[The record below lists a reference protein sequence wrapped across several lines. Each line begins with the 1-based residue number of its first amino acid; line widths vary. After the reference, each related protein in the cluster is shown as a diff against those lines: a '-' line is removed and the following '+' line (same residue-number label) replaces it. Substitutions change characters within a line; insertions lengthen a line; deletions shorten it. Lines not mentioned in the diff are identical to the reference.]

1 MPEEFLVLLIPLVI
15 LCIISGPIA
24 LVLSIIA
31 LSRISNKS
39 NMPPQEPAVPPRPY
53 APSPAV
59 AVPVPTSVAPLEG
72 YTPLRPSVDIR
83 PEATTPPPAVSIP
96 QTAKRRPQPQPQFT
110 PPTRPWPEPQPVPE
124 PAIAPAAS
132 RPSLEQIIG
141 TRWVMIAG
149 VISVIFAVG
158 FFLKYA
164 YDNAMIGPWGRIAI
178 AAAAGLAALIIGEVT
193 RRRDYQIVA
202 KGVTALGFAILYA
215 TVFSAYRVY
224 HLIPAT
230 SSFAL
235 AIFVTAGAM
244 AYATILD
251 EVLMAVLALLG
262 GYLTPILL
270 STGQNLPVPLFFYVL
285 ILGLGAMGCAVY
297 RKWPGVNLMCF
308 FGTYGLYTGWFE
320 SFYRST
326 MNSVEGLP
334 PQMAIALIWLGI
346 FFVVFLALPLVYG
359 LVNNSPARKQDV
371 TLILSNAAATL
382 YYLWTILYPAHRN
395 EMALCCAALFAI
407 HLAAALAVYRRCPED
422 DDCRMGLVAIG
433 LFFVTLAIP
442 LYFRMYIVALSW
454 SAEAAVLC
462 FIGLRYRSWLTQL
475 AAAVAMTLSLYKL
488 AEQLPLHNE
497 LFTLAFNPQFGSW
510 CFVAAMAGLGH
521 VLYRRP
527 HESLFPDDFRD
538 TVVSLLY
545 ALSMTILMA
554 ACLMEWYCHCDI
566 NLGSI
571 HESQTV
577 FHRGLFVLA
586 AVIPLLFLIR
596 PLIPAGPILPRI
608 SVALCGLSTAY
619 VLIAFVLVHKSAY
632 AIFVNGW
639 FAYGTMFVAS
649 LFLWAFLLRRA
660 WPQTDWNL
668 VLAATITLFVRLVAG
683 ILVSEELALFW
694 YCRNEF
700 AGPVTGWYFYAVL
713 SVAILWAV
721 YGTFLIPWLGIILG
735 VAGSAC
741 LIVMYP
747 TVHTVAFTIG
757 LNSWFLTGLGF
768 VASLFVGCAI
778 LRWKWQPG
786 EPQDTIIRH
795 VVLAAKFM
803 LGILVSEELILYWFC
818 RNQYGTPT
826 PAWFYYA
833 VMSVAI
839 LWAVYGSFLLP
850 RVGMLMGL
858 VGCACLTMLFP
869 PAHFVAY
876 SIVFNPLFSVGFGF
890 VAALAIAAI
899 LIRRQVPCEH
909 PDRWAWAVLA
919 LSAVVILWILTT
931 EEIYLYWDCSHRYTR
946 LPENWTYFSNMYISI
961 FWALYGAI
969 LMVAGFAKHLRFVRY
984 LALGLFALLLAK
996 VFLIDMSNVRSVYRM
1011 AAFLA
1016 TGLTLLGVSYLYQ
1029 YARKKGLLD
1038 TVK

>member
-1 MPEEFLVLLIPLVI
+1 
-15 LCIISGPIA
+15 
-24 LVLSIIA
+24 
-31 LSRISNKS
+31 
-39 NMPPQEPAVPPRPY
+39 
-53 APSPAV
+53 
-59 AVPVPTSVAPLEG
+59 
-72 YTPLRPSVDIR
+72 
-83 PEATTPPPAVSIP
+83 
-96 QTAKRRPQPQPQFT
+96 
-110 PPTRPWPEPQPVPE
+110 
-124 PAIAPAAS
+124 
-132 RPSLEQIIG
+132 
-141 TRWVMIAG
+141 
-149 VISVIFAVG
+149 
-158 FFLKYA
+158 
-164 YDNAMIGPWGRIAI
+164 
-178 AAAAGLAALIIGEVT
+178 
-193 RRRDYQIVA
+193 
-202 KGVTALGFAILYA
+202 
-215 TVFSAYRVY
+215 
-224 HLIPAT
+224 
-230 SSFAL
+230 
-235 AIFVTAGAM
+235 M
-244 AYATILD
+244 AYATILN

-270 STGQNLPVPLFFYVL
+270 STGQNMPVPLFLYVL

-320 SFYRST
+320 TFYRST

-334 PQMAIALIWLGI
+334 PQMNIALIWLGI

-382 YYLWTILYPAHRN
+382 YYLWTILYPVHRN
-395 EMALCCAALFAI
+395 EMALCCVALFAI
-407 HLAAALAVYRRCPED
+407 HLVAALAVYRRCPQD

-442 LYFRMYIVALSW
+442 LYFRMYLVALSW

-475 AAAVAMTLSLYKL
+475 AAAVAMALSLYKL
-488 AEQLPLHNE
+488 AAQLPLHNE

-510 CFVAAMAGLGH
+510 CFVAAMAAIAH

-527 HESLFPDDFRD
+527 HDTLFPDDFRE

-545 ALSMTILMA
+545 ALSITILTA

-571 HESQTV
+571 HESQLV

-586 AVIPLLFLIR
+586 AVVPLLFLIR
-596 PLIPAGPILPRI
+596 PLIPAGPILPCLGI
-608 SVALCGLSTAY
+608 ALSVLGTGY
-619 VLIAFVLVHKSAY
+619 VLCRFPGLHDQAFTPFLNLWFIFG
-632 AIFVNGW
+632 AIFV
-639 FAYGTMFVAS
+639 VS
-649 LFLWAFLLRRA
+649 LFAGVWLLRRSLPPIQDA
-660 WPQTDWNL
+660 ERIFQIAPYF
-668 VLAATITLFVRLVAG
+668 ARLVAG
-683 ILVSEELALFW
+683 VLVSEELALFW

-700 AGPVTGWYFYAVL
+700 SGPVTGWYFYAVL

-721 YGTFLIPWLGIILG
+721 YGTFLIPWLGIVLG

-747 TVHTVAFTIG
+747 TVHATAFTIG
-757 LNSWFLTGLGF
+757 LNPWFLTGLGF

-786 EPQDTIIRH
+786 QPQDTIIRH
-795 VVLAAKFM
+795 VVLASKFM
-803 LGILVSEELILYWFC
+803 LGILVSEELILFWFC
-818 RNQYGTPT
+818 RNQYGAPT

-839 LWAVYGSFLLP
+839 LWAVYGSLLIP

-858 VGCACLTMLFP
+858 AGGACLAVLFP
-869 PAHFVAY
+869 PAHFAAY
-876 SIVFNPLFSVGFGF
+876 SIVFNSVFLVGLGF

-899 LIRRQVPCEH
+899 LIRWKVPREH

-919 LSAVVILWILTT
+919 MTGVVVLWILIT
-931 EEIYLYWDCSHRYTR
+931 EEIYLYWDCSHRYTKF
-946 LPENWTYFSNMYISI
+946 PENWTYFANMYISI

>member
-1 MPEEFLVLLIPLVI
+1 MEFLVVLVV
-15 LCIISGPIA
+15 LCVISGPIA
-24 LVLSIIA
+24 LILSIVA
-31 LSRISNKS
+31 LNKISKLS
-39 NMPPQEPAVPPRPY
+39 YAPPQQPAVPPQPAPLPPVPPRPY
-53 APSPAV
+53 TPSPAV
-59 AVPVPTSVAPLEG
+59 AVPVPTSVAPQPVKPTDIPSEG
-72 YTPLRPSVDIR
+72 RIPATVEGSTLDSPLDGRTPLRP
-83 PEATTPPPAVSIP
+83 PVSIP
-96 QTAKRRPQPQPQFT
+96 QTPKSRPQPQPQFT
-110 PPTRPWPEPQPVPE
+110 PQPEPRPEPQPIPE
-124 PAIAPAAS
+124 PAIAPTAS
-132 RPSLEQIIG
+132 RPSLEQTIG

-164 YDNAMIGPWGRIAI
+164 YDNALIGPWGRIAI
-178 AAAAGLAALIIGEVT
+178 AAAGGLAALIVGEVT

-230 SSFAL
+230 PSFAL
-235 AIFVTAGAM
+235 AILVTAGAM

-270 STGQNLPVPLFFYVL
+270 STGQNLPVPLFLYVL

-371 TLILSNAAATL
+371 TLILSNAAAML
-382 YYLWTILYPAHRN
+382 YYLWTILYPEHRN
-395 EMALCCAALFAI
+395 EMALCCAVLFAI
-407 HLAAALAVYRRCPED
+407 HLVAALAVYRRCPQD
-422 DDCRMGLVAIG
+422 DDCRMALVAIG

-462 FIGLRYRSWLTQL
+462 FIGLRYRSWLTQF
-475 AAAVAMTLSLYKL
+475 AAAVAMALSLYKL
-488 AEQLPLHNE
+488 AAQLPLHNE
-497 LFTLAFNPQFGSW
+497 LFTLVFNPQFGSW
-510 CFVAAMAGLGH
+510 CFVTAMAGLAH
-521 VLYRRP
+521 ILYRRP
-527 HESLFPDDFRD
+527 HDSLFPDDFRQ

-545 ALSMTILMA
+545 ALSITTLTA

-566 NLGSI
+566 NLGPISS
-571 HESQTV
+571 SQTV

-586 AVIPLLFLIR
+586 AVVPLLFLVR

-619 VLIAFVLVHKSAY
+619 VLIAFVVVHKSAY
-632 AIFVNGW
+632 PIFVNSW

-668 VLAATITLFVRLVAG
+668 AIAATIALFVRLVPA
-683 ILVSEELALFW
+683 ILISEELFMFW

-700 AGPVTGWYFYAVL
+700 AGPVLGWY
-713 SVAILWAV
+713 
-721 YGTFLIPWLGIILG
+721 
-735 VAGSAC
+735 
-741 LIVMYP
+741 
-747 TVHTVAFTIG
+747 
-757 LNSWFLTGLGF
+757 
-768 VASLFVGCAI
+768 
-778 LRWKWQPG
+778 
-786 EPQDTIIRH
+786 
-795 VVLAAKFM
+795 
-803 LGILVSEELILYWFC
+803 
-818 RNQYGTPT
+818 
-826 PAWFYYA
+826 YYA
-833 VMSVAI
+833 VMSVMI
-839 LWAVYGSFLLP
+839 LWAVYGSLLLP
-850 RVGMLMGL
+850 RVGMMMGL
-858 VGCACLTMLFP
+858 VGGACLAVLFP
-869 PAHFVAY
+869 LVHVSAY

-890 VAALAIAAI
+890 VAALAIAAV
-899 LIRRQVPCEH
+899 LIRWKVPREH
-909 PDRWAWAVLA
+909 PDRWVWAVLA
-919 LSAVVILWILTT
+919 LSAVVVLWILIT
-931 EEIYLYWDCSHRYTR
+931 EEIYLYWDCSHGYTG

-1029 YARKKGLLD
+1029 YAKKKGLLD